1 MKLQLALDRLEVA
14 EAIQLTKKV
23 EDFID
28 WVEVGTSLI
37 KEFGMRSVKE
47 IKQAFPNKVIV
58 ADMKTIDNARYEF
71 EMAFQAGADVVT
83 VMGVSP
89 IVTINACMEVAE
101 RSNKLVMLDLLNTS
115 KEQLQELLKYKDAI
129 FCVHVSKDE
138 QEEFRAQNLGSR
150 SGGLLIDS
158 SLKQAVAGGI
168 TIDSLESLRKTLN
181 PSVVIV
187 GSAITKANN
196 PSDVA
201 AKFKQVVHKGNR
213 VCQSSK

>member
-1 MKLQLALDRLEVA
+1 MKLQLALDRLEIID
-14 EAIQLTKKV
+14 AIQLTKKV
-23 EDFID
+23 EDSID

-101 RSNKLVMLDLLNTS
+101 RFNKLVMIDLLNTS
-115 KEQLQELLKYKDAI
+115 EEQVQELLKYQDAI

-138 QEEFRAQNLGSR
+138 QEEFGAQNLGRKSA
-150 SGGLLIDS
+150 GTLIDS
-158 SLKQAVAGGI
+158 SLKLAAAGGI
-168 TIDSLESLRKTLN
+168 TIDSLEILRKMLN

-187 GSAITKANN
+187 GSAITNANN
-196 PSDVA
+196 PSET
-201 AKFKQVVHKGNR
+201 AKEFKQAIHKGE
-213 VCQSSK
+213 